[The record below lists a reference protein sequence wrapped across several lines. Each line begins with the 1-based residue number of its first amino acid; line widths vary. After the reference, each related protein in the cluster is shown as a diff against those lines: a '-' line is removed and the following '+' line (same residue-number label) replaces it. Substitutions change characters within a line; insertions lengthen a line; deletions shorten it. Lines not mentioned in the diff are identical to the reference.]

1 MITEAFNFGRIPDIY
16 FGVRKRAVLPHLL
29 KEYGQRV
36 LLVTGSQS
44 LEQSPHWAEL
54 QRQLALHQF
63 EVHHIRISGEPTPTS
78 INHWTTALAGK
89 AWDSVLAIGGGSVL
103 DTGKS
108 LAAMLPTGEPVERY
122 LEEFGEA
129 QHSGKTL
136 PFVAM
141 PTTAATGSEVTR
153 YAILSEVGLR
163 GEKKRLSH
171 SYFVPKIS
179 IVDPELT
186 QTLPLTSTVYGAF
199 NAFAQLLESYVSP
212 ASNQLID
219 TLAFKGITYV
229 IKSLPQILKRPDR
242 LSART
247 SLAYAAMVSGVT
259 SSNAGLGAA
268 SGLALGTAGQY
279 DVPYSVLSAMFLAP
293 THALTIRL
301 LQAQMPDHPAL
312 EKYARIGEL
321 LHKGR
326 GRSRSYYLKQFIEG
340 IHHWADSCNIPK
352 LGAYGLSANAFGD
365 ILAHSSAGNHPWPL
379 DENDLLDIL
388 QSSC

>member
-36 LLVTGSQS
+36 LLVTGQAS
-44 LEQSPHWAEL
+44 LEASPLWPEL
-54 QRQLALHQF
+54 ERQLALHQF
-63 EVHHIRISGEPTPTS
+63 EVHHIRIMGEPTPES
-78 INHWTTALAGK
+78 INYWTAQLAGGT
-89 AWDSVLAIGGGSVL
+89 WDSVLAIGGGSVL
-103 DTGKS
+103 DAGKS

-153 YAILSEVGLR
+153 YAVLSKVGTR

-179 IVDPELT
+179 IVDPEMT
-186 QTLPLTSTVYGAF
+186 ATLPIERTVYGAF

-219 TLAFKGITYV
+219 TLAFKGITY
-229 IKSLPQILKRPDR
+229 IIQGLPQVLKRPDR

-268 SGLALGTAGQY
+268 TGLALGVAGQY
-279 DVPYSVLSAMFLAP
+279 DIPYSALSAMFVAP
-293 THALTIRL
+293 THELTIDI
-301 LQAQMPDHPAL
+301 LQSQMPDHPAL

-326 GRSRSYYLKQFIEG
+326 GRSRAYYLKRFVERL
-340 IHHWADSCNIPK
+340 HHWVDSCQVPD
-352 LGAYGLSANAFGD
+352 LSHYGLSANAFGD
-365 ILAHSSAGNHPWPL
+365 ILQYSTAGNHPWPL
-379 DENDLLDIL
+379 DEDALLQVL
-388 QSSC
+388 KSRL

>member
-36 LLVTGSQS
+36 LLVTGGQS

-63 EVHHIRISGEPTPTS
+63 EVHHIRITGEPTPRS
-78 INHWTTALAGK
+78 IDYWTAQLRAGT
-89 AWDSVLAIGGGSVL
+89 WDSVLAIGGGSVI

-122 LEEFGEA
+122 LEEYGEA

-153 YAILSEVGLR
+153 YAILSEVGTR

-186 QTLPLTSTVYGAF
+186 VSLPQEHTVYGAF

-219 TLAFKGITYV
+219 SLAFKGITYI
-229 IKSLPQILKRPDR
+229 IKGLPQVLKRPDR

-247 SLAYAAMVSGVT
+247 SLAYAALVSGVT

-268 SGLALGTAGQY
+268 SGLALAVAGQY
-279 DVPYSVLSAMFLAP
+279 DIPYSVLASIFVAP
-293 THALTIRL
+293 AHELTIEL

-312 EKYARIGEL
+312 DKYARVGEL

-326 GRSRSYYLKQFIEG
+326 GRSRQYYLKRFVE
-340 IHHWADSCNIPK
+340 HLYHWIDTCHVPRLSD
-352 LGAYGLSANAFGD
+352 YGLSANAFGD
-365 ILAHSSAGNHPWPL
+365 ILLHATAGNHPWPL
-379 DENDLLDIL
+379 EEADLLHIL
-388 QSSC
+388 KARL